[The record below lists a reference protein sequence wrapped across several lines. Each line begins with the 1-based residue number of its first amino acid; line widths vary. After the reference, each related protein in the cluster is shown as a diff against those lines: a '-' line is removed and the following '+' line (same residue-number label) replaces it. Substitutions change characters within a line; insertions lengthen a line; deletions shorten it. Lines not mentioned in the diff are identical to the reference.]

1 MEMEEI
7 DLGELFSYFLQKIYI
22 IIIAVLVCLICG
34 LTYTVFLK
42 EPLYKSDVNLIIV
55 NKDNNSSALQSEIIV
70 NQKLASTYRELIGSR
85 RNLKQV
91 IDNLELDYTYDKLND
106 MISVENV
113 NGTEILKIT
122 VASKNS
128 KEAKEIA
135 NEIALIFQEEIINIY
150 NLENVSIIDK
160 AEIAKEPYNIN
171 IVKDSI
177 IYIGLGLVLSCGII
191 FMIYYFDNT
200 IKSVEQVEKYLG
212 LPVIGAIP
220 VVGKKGN

>member
-1 MEMEEI
+1 MEMDEI
-7 DLGELFSYFLQKIYI
+7 DLGALLLHFVERLYI
-22 IIIAVLVCLICG
+22 IFIVVVICLIGG
-34 LTYTVFLK
+34 LGYTVFLK

-55 NKDNNSSALQSEIIV
+55 NKDNNATAIQSEITA

-85 RNLKQV
+85 RILKQV
-91 IDNLELDYTYDKLND
+91 INNLGLDYNYDELND
-106 MISVENV
+106 LISVENV

-160 AEIAKEPYNIN
+160 AEIEKEPYNIN

>member
-1 MEMEEI
+1 MEMDEI
-7 DLGELFSYFLQKIYI
+7 DLGALLLHFVERLYI
-22 IIIAVLVCLICG
+22 IFIVVVICLIGG
-34 LTYTVFLK
+34 LGYTVFLK

-55 NKDNNSSALQSEIIV
+55 NKDNNATAIQSEIIA

-85 RNLKQV
+85 RILKQV
-91 IDNLELDYTYDKLND
+91 INNLGLDYNYDELND
-106 MISVENV
+106 LISVENV

-160 AEIAKEPYNIN
+160 AEIEKEPYNIN

-212 LPVIGAIP
+212 VPVIGAIP

>member
-1 MEMEEI
+1 MEMDEI
-7 DLGELFSYFLQKIYI
+7 DLGALLLHFVERLYI
-22 IIIAVLVCLICG
+22 IFIVVVICLIGG
-34 LTYTVFLK
+34 LGYTVFLK
-42 EPLYKSDVNLIIV
+42 EPLYKSDVNIIIV
-55 NKDNNSSALQSEIIV
+55 NKDNNATAIQSEIIV

-85 RNLKQV
+85 RILKQV
-91 IDNLELDYTYDKLND
+91 INNLELDYSYDKLND

-212 LPVIGAIP
+212 VPVIGAIP

>member
-1 MEMEEI
+1 MEMDEI
-7 DLGELFSYFLQKIYI
+7 DLGALLVHFVERLYI
-22 IIIAVLVCLICG
+22 IFIVVVICLIGG
-34 LTYTVFLK
+34 LGYTVFLK

-55 NKDNNSSALQSEIIV
+55 NKDNNSSALQSEIIA

-85 RNLKQV
+85 RILKQV
-91 IDNLELDYTYDKLND
+91 INNLELDYSYDKLND

-135 NEIALIFQEEIINIY
+135 NEIALIFQQEIINIY

>member
-1 MEMEEI
+1 MEMDEI
-7 DLGELFSYFLQKIYI
+7 DLGALLLHFVERLYI
-22 IIIAVLVCLICG
+22 IFIVVVICLIGG
-34 LTYTVFLK
+34 LGYTVFLK

-55 NKDNNSSALQSEIIV
+55 NKDNNATAIQSEITA

-85 RNLKQV
+85 RILKQV
-91 IDNLELDYTYDKLND
+91 INNLELDYSYDKLND

-122 VASKNS
+122 VASRNS

-200 IKSVEQVEKYLG
+200 IKSVEQVEKHLG
-212 LPVIGAIP
+212 IPVIGTVP
-220 VVGKKGN
+220 TVGKKGN

>member
-1 MEMEEI
+1 MEMDEI
-7 DLGELFSYFLQKIYI
+7 DLGALLVHFVERLYI
-22 IIIAVLVCLICG
+22 IFIVVVICLIGG
-34 LTYTVFLK
+34 LGYTVFLK

-55 NKDNNSSALQSEIIV
+55 NKDNNSSALQSEITV

-85 RNLKQV
+85 RILKQV

-135 NEIALIFQEEIINIY
+135 NEIALIFQEEVINIY

-160 AEIAKEPYNIN
+160 AEISKEPYNIN

-191 FMIYYFDNT
+191 FVIYYFDNT

>member
-1 MEMEEI
+1 MEMDEI
-7 DLGELFSYFLQKIYI
+7 DLGALLLHFVERLYI
-22 IIIAVLVCLICG
+22 IFIVVVICLIGG
-34 LTYTVFLK
+34 LGYTVFLK
-42 EPLYKSDVNLIIV
+42 EPLYKSDVNIIIV
-55 NKDNNSSALQSEIIV
+55 NKDNNATAIQSEITV

-85 RNLKQV
+85 RILKQV
-91 IDNLELDYTYDKLND
+91 INNLELDYSYDKLND

>member
-1 MEMEEI
+1 MEMDEI
-7 DLGELFSYFLQKIYI
+7 DLGALLVHFVERLYI
-22 IIIAVLVCLICG
+22 IFIVVVICLIGG
-34 LTYTVFLK
+34 LGYTVFLK

-85 RNLKQV
+85 RILKQV

-113 NGTEILKIT
+113 NGTEILRII
-122 VASKNS
+122 VASKNA
-128 KEAKEIA
+128 KESKEIA

>member
-1 MEMEEI
+1 MEMDEI
-7 DLGELFSYFLQKIYI
+7 DLGALLVHFVERLYI
-22 IIIAVLVCLICG
+22 IFIVVVICLIGG
-34 LTYTVFLK
+34 LGYTVFLK
-42 EPLYKSDVNLIIV
+42 EPLYKSDVNIIIV
-55 NKDNNSSALQSEIIV
+55 NKDNNATAIQSEIIV

-85 RNLKQV
+85 RILKQV
-91 IDNLELDYTYDKLND
+91 INNLELDYSYDKLND

>member
-1 MEMEEI
+1 MEMDEI
-7 DLGELFSYFLQKIYI
+7 DLGALLLHFVERLYI
-22 IIIAVLVCLICG
+22 IFIVVVICLIGG
-34 LTYTVFLK
+34 LGYTVFLK

-55 NKDNNSSALQSEIIV
+55 NKDNNATAIQSEITA

-85 RNLKQV
+85 RILKQV
-91 IDNLELDYTYDKLND
+91 INNLELDYSYDKLND

-122 VASKNS
+122 VASRNS

-212 LPVIGAIP
+212 VPVIGAIP